1 MIFTTKQEK
10 YFLLYS
16 QLKNIEVEC
25 MYVLIRSKLLNRG
38 MRGRNKYMLEYP
50 CSKWIGLNLITGQ
63 V

>member
-10 YFLLYS
+10 YFLLYY

-25 MYVLIRSKLLNRG
+25 MYVLILSKLLNRG

-50 CSKWIGLNLITGQ
+50 CSK
-63 V
+63 